1 VDAANHEELP
11 LGGRVPDFER
21 PERAAA
27 DRMADQV
34 RPPRRLGAIGA
45 GDGGRQLAC
54 RKAREQRENDD
65 PSAPARWRESD
76 TVLRSESVNS
86 YSSSISEE
94 QRMPRSIVVA
104 TDGSEPAERAVQE
117 AIAIA
122 AREGARLHVVTAYPD
137 PHMFRERITSG
148 ATEVPVRLREVAESV
163 LARAAREAEN
173 QGVEVET
180 HAREGEPA
188 EAIIG
193 LANEQQADLIVVG
206 NRGLTG
212 IRRFLLGSVSSK
224 VSEHA
229 PCSVMI
235 VRPD

>member
-1 VDAANHEELP
+1 
-11 LGGRVPDFER
+11 
-21 PERAAA
+21 
-27 DRMADQV
+27 
-34 RPPRRLGAIGA
+34 
-45 GDGGRQLAC
+45 
-54 RKAREQRENDD
+54 
-65 PSAPARWRESD
+65 
-76 TVLRSESVNS
+76 
-86 YSSSISEE
+86 
-94 QRMPRSIVVA
+94 MPRSIVVA

-224 VSEHA
+224 VSAHA

-235 VRPD
+235 VRAD